1 MKITHTEDYKK
12 LRASDYPD
20 MGEQMDAL
28 WHAMN
33 DYVLPRIEPFYTN
46 IKQVKD
52 KYPKPV
58 AE

>member
-12 LRASDYPD
+12 LRAQEYPA

-28 WHAMN
+28 WHAMDTN
-33 DYVLPRIEPFYTN
+33 VLPRIEPFYTN

-52 KYPKPV
+52 KYPK
-58 AE
+58 